1 MLACWLRSMILVSL
15 VWCAGCSRDEEI
27 AERESSNLKPLAVY
41 YGRFI
46 GAHQGKSPANETEL
60 KEFIRKQPAEDLEA
74 MGVRDVESLFVSSR
88 DKKPY
93 RFNFSPK
100 ETQPGQIVVFA
111 WEQDGIEGKRYVGG
125 TLGQIEE
132 VDATR
137 FGELVASP

>member
-1 MLACWLRSMILVSL
+1 MLACWLRSMIFVSL

-60 KEFIRKQPAEDLEA
+60 KEFIRKQPAEELEA

-88 DKKPY
+88 D
-93 RFNFSPK
+93 
-100 ETQPGQIVVFA
+100 
-111 WEQDGIEGKRYVGG
+111 
-125 TLGQIEE
+125 
-132 VDATR
+132 
-137 FGELVASP
+137 